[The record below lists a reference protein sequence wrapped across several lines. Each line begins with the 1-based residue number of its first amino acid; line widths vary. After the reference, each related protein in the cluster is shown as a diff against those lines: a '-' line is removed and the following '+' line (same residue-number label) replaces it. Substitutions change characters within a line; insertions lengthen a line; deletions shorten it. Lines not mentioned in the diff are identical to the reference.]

1 VESPDSEPGID
12 LSNFKFYLQSE
23 NESKLKMVN
32 LLVFVHNFGQ
42 IFNLK
47 VTIFGATTLYY
58 VRANDITNYFQPI
71 NVKKV
76 NGVLRRPFFVNC
88 I

>member
-1 VESPDSEPGID
+1 
-12 LSNFKFYLQSE
+12 
-23 NESKLKMVN
+23 MVN
-32 LLVFVHNFGQ
+32 LLVFVHNFDQ
-42 IFNLK
+42 ICNLK

-71 NVKKV
+71 NVKKGKWCIKKAV
-76 NGVLRRPFFVNC
+76 FVIC